1 MDDICGI
8 NLFQTSAFSKG
19 YSGKCAKDLTTTLFV
34 CNMCQCFI
42 RISFSFDKA
51 RLYVTDNDIHCLSLR
66 FFWVEQVAF
75 NLTGQLSICILYIY
89 IYINLENEDNKAELR
104 TC

>member
-1 MDDICGI
+1 
-8 NLFQTSAFSKG
+8 
-19 YSGKCAKDLTTTLFV
+19 
-34 CNMCQCFI
+34 MCQCFI

-75 NLTGQLSICILYIY
+75 NLTGQLSEFAVLQNSFLYPFSKNFSISF
-89 IYINLENEDNKAELR
+89 LG
-104 TC
+104 